1 MNANNFTINV
11 LSERRR
17 AALRAHEP
25 LRARAL
31 LVRRLVPDQ
40 LVAAARAARAFGR
53 RAHPPPQAGR
63 PHHALPTRHLCA
75 IQLAFSSPLSF
86 LLQVL
91 LLFPRYGEYTTV
103 LLRGSIQHTVPE
115 IVNVNREISK

>member
-1 MNANNFTINV
+1 MNDNSFTINA
-11 LSERRR
+11 LCERRR

-40 LVAAARAARAFGR
+40 LVAAARAAPALGR
-53 RAHPPPQAGR
+53 RVHPPPQAGR

-75 IQLAFSSPLSF
+75 IQLL
-86 LLQVL
+86 VL
-91 LLFPRYGEYTTV
+91 LVFPRYGEYTTDYC
-103 LLRGSIQHTVPE
+103 ITVG
-115 IVNVNREISK
+115 